1 MAMPD
6 GWIFEGDLDQAPSA
20 IDREPYRYLTTQEQ
34 WDNYTNEE
42 ANEFELRLRGFLE
55 YMKEH
60 PKYLSAQNRRFTY
73 NMIWERL
80 YGELPKDKKGYK
92 SKTYRKILAY
102 YSTRIMSDT
111 NIGKKRCKKVYVLSW
126 KRLEKRPWC
135 IKNRIQ
141 WLIDHGESIE
151 PGRLK
156 VIHKELEHGHARN
169 PRTEANMEKRRERA
183 RKAYNAKYNTKAY
196 KEDLQERKQAQA
208 SDERRD
214 SDEDLTGDDMGSCSS
229 AGSEV
234 NDSS

>member
-20 IDREPYRYLTTQEQ
+20 IDFEPYRYITTQEQ

-42 ANEFELRLRGFLE
+42 ANDFEMRLRGFLQ

-60 PKYLSAQNRRFTY
+60 PKYRAAINRRFTY
-73 NMIWERL
+73 QMIYERL
-80 YGELPKDKKGYK
+80 YGELPREKTGYK
-92 SKTYRKILAY
+92 SNTYRKIISY
-102 YSTRIMSDT
+102 YSTRVMSDT
-111 NIGKKRCKKVYVLSW
+111 FIGDKRCKRVYVLSY

-141 WLIDHGESIE
+141 WLLEHGESIDQ
-151 PGRLK
+151 GKLRLIK
-156 VIHKELEHGHARN
+156 KQLQVGHARN

-196 KEDLQERKQAQA
+196 KEDLQKRKAQLI
-208 SDERRD
+208 DQRRD
-214 SDEDLTGDDMGSCSS
+214 LNEDPDGYDLGSGGPT
-229 AGSEV
+229 GSEI
-234 NDSS
+234 NDPS